1 MDEIIKEFLLETR
14 ENLEQ
19 LNKDLLALEKQPD
32 NGDLLSSVFR
42 TLHTIKG
49 SAGFLNLPK
58 LEKLGHDAE
67 SLLSL
72 LREGQLRLDSELVTL
87 LFAGV
92 DGIKEILSRI
102 EESGGE
108 GEEDYEEIHAR
119 LEAVCAMYEAPDDG
133 IESLDFEE
141 LSSYGAAVSAQEAS
155 EAPSL
160 SLDDLA
166 ALLIQLRPD
175 DTEGLRRVGRAMRE
189 IADEAAFPVK
199 ILKPVMEAAD
209 LLDEAADKK
218 GKRRAA
224 LLERI
229 GRLIEEAS
237 SSQEEFGP
245 CRQEVA
251 PAPATAAVTRSPE
264 EFQLPADYDP
274 DLLREYVTESREYIE
289 SAEAALLSL
298 EVDPDDLE
306 SVSTVFRAFHTI
318 KGTSAFLGVKLA
330 AELAHHAESL
340 LVKMRDREIRC
351 SGKYADLALRSVDL
365 LKAVIGLVPA
375 ALSGQP
381 MKPPDGYEE
390 LLSLLSNPENVAE
403 SQTHLRVGDLL
414 VAAEKVERAQV
425 NQVAVDKGDQPIGVA
440 LVKSKAASLTDVAKA
455 LRTQQQLSGAD
466 RSAESS
472 VRVRTE
478 RLDRL
483 IDMVGELVIAQ
494 SMVVQ
499 DPNVQSGGNPDL
511 SKKINHAAKIVRE
524 LQDLSMSMRMVPFRA
539 TFQKVARLVRDLAY
553 KSGKQVEFVPEGEDT
568 EIDRNMVDAIT
579 DPLVHMVR
587 NAVDHG
593 IEQPDVRQQQG
604 KSPVGIIRLAA
615 FHSGG
620 NVVIELQD
628 DGTGL
633 DREKIMKKA
642 VASGLIESEKQISD
656 NDLFNLIF
664 AAGFST
670 ASQVTDVSG
679 RGVGMDVVRKNIE
692 ALRGRITINSIP
704 GQGCT
709 FWLHLPLTLAITDGM
724 LVKVGRE
731 CYIIPTINIH
741 LSFRPDREALSS
753 IAGKADLVML
763 RGDLMPLFRLY
774 RLFGIPDAIE
784 DPHKGLL
791 VVVGD
796 GDRRC
801 ALLVDELLG
810 QQQVVAKSLGQG
822 LGKIQ
827 GVSGGAIL
835 GDGRV
840 GLILDTPELVALARN
855 GIDLKNGVCRSAA

>member
-1 MDEIIKEFLLETR
+1 MDEIIKEFLFETR

-19 LNKDLLALEKQPD
+19 LDKDFLALEKQPE
-32 NGDLLSSVFR
+32 NPDLLSSVFR

-49 SAGFLNLPK
+49 SAGFLNFPK
-58 LEKLGHDAE
+58 LERLGHDAE
-67 SLLSL
+67 SVLSL
-72 LREGQLRLDSELVTL
+72 LREGRLELDSKLVTL
-87 LFAGV
+87 LLATA
-92 DGIKEILSRI
+92 DCIKEILKRI
-102 EESGGE
+102 EESGEE
-108 GEEDYEEIHAR
+108 GGEDYQDIRIR
-119 LEAVCAMYEAPDDG
+119 LEAVCDRHEPPRGEMETP
-133 IESLDFEE
+133 DFEE
-141 LSSYGAAVSAQEAS
+141 LSSYGSDTHFEECD

-166 ALLIQLRPD
+166 ALLVQLRTD
-175 DTEGLRRVGRAMRE
+175 DTEGLGRIGRALRE
-189 IADEAAFPVK
+189 IGDEAAFPVK
-199 ILKPVMEAAD
+199 TLRPILEAAD
-209 LLDEAADKK
+209 LLDEAVSRK
-218 GKRRAA
+218 GKRREA
-224 LLERI
+224 LVVQV

-237 SSQEEFGP
+237 ASQEELG
-245 CRQEVA
+245 RRSDQEA
-251 PAPATAAVTRSPE
+251 PIPLIPE
-264 EFQLPADYDP
+264 DIHSLEDLQLPADCDA
-274 DLLREYVTESREYIE
+274 DLLREYATESREYIE

-298 EVDPDDLE
+298 EVDPNDLE
-306 SVSTVFRAFHTI
+306 AVNTVFRAFHTI
-318 KGTSAFLGVKLA
+318 KGTSSFLGIKLA

-340 LVKMRDREIRC
+340 LVKMRDREIQC
-351 SGKYADLALRSVDL
+351 TGKYADLALRSVDL
-365 LKAVIGLVPA
+365 LKAVIEQVPP

-381 MKPPDGYEE
+381 MSRPEGLDDLVR
-390 LLSLLSNPENVAE
+390 LLRNPEKVAE
-403 SQTHLRVGDLL
+403 SETHLRVGDLL
-414 VAAEKVERAQV
+414 VAAEKVEREQV
-425 NQVAVDKGDQPIGVA
+425 NEVAAEKGNQPIGVA
-440 LVKSKAASLTDVAKA
+440 LVKSKAASLTDVAQA
-455 LRTQQQLSGAD
+455 LRTQQQLSSVD

-472 VRVRTE
+472 VRVRTQ

-499 DPNVQSGGNPDL
+499 DPDVQTGGHHDL
-511 SKKINHAAKIVRE
+511 SRKINHAAKIVRE

-553 KSGKQVEFVPEGEDT
+553 KSGKQVEFVPEGEET

-593 IEQPDVRQQQG
+593 IEQPDVRTKLG
-604 KSPVGIIRLAA
+604 KSPMGVIRLAA
-615 FHSGG
+615 YHSGG

-628 DGTGL
+628 DGKGL
-633 DREKIMKKA
+633 DREKIIKKA
-642 VASGLIESEKQISD
+642 IASGLIESDKQISD
-656 NDLFNLIF
+656 SDLYNLIF

-670 ASQVTDVSG
+670 ANQVTDVSG
-679 RGVGMDVVRKNIE
+679 RGVGMDVVRRNIE
-692 ALRGRITINSIP
+692 ALRGRITINSVP
-704 GQGCT
+704 GEGCT
-709 FWLHLPLTLAITDGM
+709 FFLHLPLTLAITDGM

-741 LSFRPDREALSS
+741 LSFRPDQQALSS

-774 RLFGIPDAIE
+774 RLFDIPDAIE
-784 DPHKGLL
+784 DPNKGLL

-810 QQQVVAKSLGQG
+810 QQQVVAKSLGRG
-822 LGKIQ
+822 LGKVQ

-855 GIDLKNGVCRSAA
+855 GIDIKNGFCRSAA